1 MSIEHST
8 SVAANEEN
16 VMHPVI
22 AQAIAAEQ
30 VRELQAHAVAA
41 RQACQPRRSRHA
53 RLFPRLPDADHTRR
67 PTARPL
73 RGPRAA

>member
-1 MSIEHST
+1 
-8 SVAANEEN
+8 
-16 VMHPVI
+16 MHPVI

-30 VRELQAHAVAA
+30 ARELQAHAAAA
-41 RQACQPRRSRHA
+41 RRARQPRHSRHA
-53 RLFPRLPDADHTRR
+53 RMLPRWPGAGHAQAPR